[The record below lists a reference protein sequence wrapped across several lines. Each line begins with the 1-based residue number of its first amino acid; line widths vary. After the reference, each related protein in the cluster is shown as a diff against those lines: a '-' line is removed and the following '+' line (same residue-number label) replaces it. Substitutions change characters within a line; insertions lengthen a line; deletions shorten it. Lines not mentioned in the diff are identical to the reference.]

1 MVPNLSL
8 MYKNKMTEKV
18 FFNVKKIGIFAAI
31 KIITIRGDI
40 KSPLFIVK
48 NDASQSSRTTEWG
61 VRRK

>member
-1 MVPNLSL
+1 MVPNLRL

-18 FFNVKKIGIFAAI
+18 FFNVKKIGIFATI